1 LLDTIVILLVALSLF
16 LGYNHEPILVGS
28 PVRSGVLSR
37 KNTLILIIVG
47 ILLGTTLEGT
57 KMGVSISIIE
67 NPKYHLFIPCILSSS
82 LIVILLANLKKIPIS
97 LSQSLFG
104 GIIAAYTLTG
114 NFTAEKTFFI
124 LSTILS
130 WLAIPILTLLS
141 TYLIILSIDILVG
154 HFGILNTYIT
164 LKLLTIVSVFYIS
177 YVFGANTLGFMLSF
191 MNDNTYLLYLLLI
204 GASVMGIVLAQKYI
218 ETKVSEEIYVLG
230 VESSF
235 SAYISTSI
243 LIEIVTQIG
252 IPMSITQSVTAGL
265 LGVIFTRKFRLPNI
279 KVIYEVILQWILS
292 PVISFILSILLI
304 YALIY

>member
-1 LLDTIVILLVALSLF
+1 MLNTIVILLVALSLF

-37 KNTLILIIVG
+37 KSTLILIIVG

-154 HFGILNTYIT
+154 YFGILNTYIT

>member
-1 LLDTIVILLVALSLF
+1 VALSLF

-37 KNTLILIIVG
+37 KSTLILIIVG

-154 HFGILNTYIT
+154 YFGILNTYIT